1 MAQHHETADRLTQAE
16 RKSTPRRLERLSA
29 AIRLRREARAYRR
42 ALARIVHQ
50 YPVTYSRSAD
60 R

>member
-1 MAQHHETADRLTQAE
+1 MAQHHEPADRLTQAE
-16 RKSTPRRLERLSA
+16 RRSTPRRLERISA

-50 YPVTYSRSAD
+50 YPVSYPRTD